1 MTILSLDGP
10 SDLTQTN
17 LKKLEEMVSKQN
29 TVLLNHANWCGHC
42 QVFKPQWEEFKKS
55 AVRGVNLVQI
65 ENEAL
70 SELQKHRTLY
80 KKVTPKDGAVYF
92 PMIIVFIKK
101 GTKPVEKK
109 VYDGNRTAEDLK
121 TFVQSKVKVEKKA
134 SKKVENARKNG
145 VKAVKGTTASSKKTS
160 GFGGTHLSLFE
171 LNKQLDQILAGLG
184 RA

>member
-1 MTILSLDGP
+1 MTILSLERA

-42 QVFKPQWEEFKKS
+42 QVFKPQWEDFKKS
-55 AVRGVNLVQI
+55 AGRGVNLVSI

-70 SELQKHRTLY
+70 SELQKHKTLY

-92 PMIIVFIKK
+92 PMIIVFVKK

-121 TFVQSKVKVEKKA
+121 SFVKSKVGKAKKVEKQQSTKA
-134 SKKVENARKNG
+134 SITSKSSAKSG
-145 VKAVKGTTASSKKTS
+145 VKTTGSNQKGSQ
-160 GFGGTHLSLFE
+160 LSLFE
-171 LNKQLDQILAGLG
+171 LNKQLDQILATLG
-184 RA
+184 HG